1 MKGLK
6 STHGVRMEKGD
17 MSHCEEK
24 ENAPFSFLFSLMLAD
39 LPLTCNGLK
48 RTTPECS
55 DIS

>member
-24 ENAPFSFLFSLMLAD
+24 ENAPFSFLLSLMLAD
-39 LPLTCNGLK
+39 LHLTCNGLK